1 MSETEWEMDQRCKE
15 SSDMKVDYWI
25 VKRKKKCMG
34 KKKIES
40 QVDKK
45 KPYFVSQG
53 NGLTL
58 KLSQLEQRTNAMLH
72 QP

>member
-34 KKKIES
+34 GKKNES

-45 KPYFVSQG
+45 NPYFVSQG

-58 KLSQLEQRTNAMLH
+58 KLSQLQQRTNAMLH

>member
-1 MSETEWEMDQRCKE
+1 MSETEWEMDRRCKE
-15 SSDMKVDYWI
+15 SRDMKGDYWT
-25 VKRKKKCMG
+25 VKRKKNGG
-34 KKKIES
+34 KKRES

-45 KPYFVSQG
+45 NSHFVSQG

-58 KLSQLEQRTNAMLH
+58 KLSQLQQRTNAMLH

>member
-1 MSETEWEMDQRCKE
+1 ML
-15 SSDMKVDYWI
+15 
-25 VKRKKKCMG
+25 KKKN
-34 KKKIES
+34 IYES
-40 QVDKK
+40 QVDKR

-58 KLSQLEQRTNAMLH
+58 KLSQLQQRTNAMLH